1 MSRFNYTCPS
11 CGADSDSKAVDCCD
25 LCIMTIFMEQHAP
38 DLDTM
43 LRNFNSI
50 DEWNTHYE
58 QAPDFYKEEQND

>member
-1 MSRFNYTCPS
+1 
-11 CGADSDSKAVDCCD
+11 
-25 LCIMTIFMEQHAP
+25 MTIFMEQHAP